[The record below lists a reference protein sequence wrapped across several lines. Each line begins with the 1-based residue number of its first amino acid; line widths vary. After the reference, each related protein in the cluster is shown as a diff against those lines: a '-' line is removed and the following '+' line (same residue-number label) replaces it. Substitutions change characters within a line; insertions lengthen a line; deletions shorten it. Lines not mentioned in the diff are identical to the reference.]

1 MKSTSIHLLVTF
13 DQNYIA
19 PFETMLTSILLNNPG
34 EQFHVWLLHSAIPQ
48 TALDALEHDCRAHG
62 VPLTPIAVERQLFQG
77 APITKQY
84 PQEMYYRLLASHILP
99 ASLKRVLYL
108 DPDILVINPL
118 RPLWDLD
125 LQGNVFAAASH
136 IGVVDVMNGINRIR
150 LKTEQDYYNSGV
162 MLMDLEAARVL
173 VQPEAIFQ
181 YVRDHENEL
190 LPQMVKGND
199 LVKPCKLMT
208 RCGTMTPDTTP
219 ATCCEAAVHT
229 IWTG

>member
-136 IGVVDVMNGINRIR
+136 IGVVDVMNGID
-150 LKTEQDYYNSGV
+150 QDG
-162 MLMDLEAARVL
+162 L
-173 VQPEAIFQ
+173 Q
-181 YVRDHENEL
+181 
-190 LPQMVKGND
+190 
-199 LVKPCKLMT
+199 
-208 RCGTMTPDTTP
+208 
-219 ATCCEAAVHT
+219 VHFSRFL
-229 IWTG
+229 

>member
-99 ASLKRVLYL
+99 ASLKRVL
-108 DPDILVINPL
+108 
-118 RPLWDLD
+118 
-125 LQGNVFAAASH
+125 
-136 IGVVDVMNGINRIR
+136 
-150 LKTEQDYYNSGV
+150 
-162 MLMDLEAARVL
+162 
-173 VQPEAIFQ
+173 
-181 YVRDHENEL
+181 
-190 LPQMVKGND
+190 
-199 LVKPCKLMT
+199 
-208 RCGTMTPDTTP
+208 
-219 ATCCEAAVHT
+219 
-229 IWTG
+229 